1 MTNRNPDQ
9 ARPSY
14 AKKYEV
20 TYMNKI
26 PKAFKTNVQSLAIA
40 LVAALVFFGMNSTA
54 QAVQLVEG
62 QNYVLVSPPQPTS
75 TKNKIEVRELFWY
88 GCPHCFHLE
97 PYVKRWLK
105 TKPANVEFV
114 RMPAVLNPSWEL
126 LARAYYTAQILG
138 IVDKIHT
145 PLFDAIHQKRQRMNS
160 EGEIMEFFK
169 KFGVPEDKFRR
180 IFRSFAV
187 ETKIRRSRDM
197 GLRYG
202 ARGVPTVIVNGKYR
216 TGAEEAG
223 SPSKVF
229 KVVDQL
235 IKLEESK

>member
-1 MTNRNPDQ
+1 MK
-9 ARPSY
+9 SI
-14 AKKYEV
+14 KKECS
-20 TYMNKI
+20 TSI
-26 PKAFKTNVQSLAIA
+26 QAIA
-40 LVAALVFFGMNSTA
+40 LVLLAALAFFGGNATA
-54 QAVQLVEG
+54 RAEQLVEG

-75 TKNKIEVRELFWY
+75 TKDKIEVVELFWY

-105 TKPANVEFV
+105 TKPTNVKFV
-114 RMPAVLNPSWEL
+114 RMPAVLNPSWEP

-145 PLFDAIHQKRQRMNS
+145 PLFDAIHEKRQQQLLGS
-160 EGEIMEFFK
+160 EEALATFFK
-169 KFGVPEDKFRR
+169 QYGVPEDKFRR
-180 IFRSFAV
+180 IYRSFAV

-202 ARGVPTVIVNGKYR
+202 ARGVPTVIVDGKYR
-216 TGAEEAG
+216 TGSEEAG
-223 SPSKVF
+223 GPSKVF

-235 IKLEESK
+235 IKLVESKK

>member
-1 MTNRNPDQ
+1 
-9 ARPSY
+9 
-14 AKKYEV
+14 
-20 TYMNKI
+20 MNKAI
-26 PKAFKTNVQSLAIA
+26 KQFSISIQSATFI
-40 LVAALVFFGMNSTA
+40 LVAALAFFGINSTA
-54 QAVQLVEG
+54 QAKQIVEG
-62 QNYVLVSPPQPTS
+62 QDYVLVSPPQPTS
-75 TKNKIEVRELFWY
+75 TKDKIEVVELFWY

-105 TKPANVEFV
+105 TKPANVKFV

-145 PLFDAIHQKRQRMNS
+145 PLFDAIHEKRQRMNS

-169 KFGVPEDKFRR
+169 QYGVPEDKFRK
-180 IFRSFAV
+180 IFSSFAV

-197 GLRYG
+197 GIRYG

-223 SPSKVF
+223 GPSKVF

-235 IKLEESK
+235 IKMEEGK